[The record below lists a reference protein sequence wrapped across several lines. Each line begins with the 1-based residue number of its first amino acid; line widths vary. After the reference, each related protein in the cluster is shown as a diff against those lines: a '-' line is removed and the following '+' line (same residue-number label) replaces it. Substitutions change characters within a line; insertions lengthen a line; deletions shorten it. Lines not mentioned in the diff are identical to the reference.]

1 MSFQCYNRTLGSWIH
16 HTGTS
21 QQPSE
26 RLESTFCGAL
36 LCRVV
41 VMGCSLAGKTWPE
54 WRASQVRPWAKL
66 PLCCLLTDSCSDSQH
81 TCHKVRSLG
90 CILFT
95 SFRSLTTLF
104 QLPPGALER
113 AVLNVEINTKEMI
126 GICTRK
132 LKFLVLKVQNTSR
145 RPEKTFPFAFR
156 FPTDIDGCIQSA
168 RASYTKVTVLSQ
180 DGLYEASCRRSF

>member
-1 MSFQCYNRTLGSWIH
+1 M
-16 HTGTS
+16 HTRA
-21 QQPSE
+21 
-26 RLESTFCGAL
+26 RLAATPP
-36 LCRVV
+36 VI
-41 VMGCSLAGKTWPE
+41 
-54 WRASQVRPWAKL
+54 
-66 PLCCLLTDSCSDSQH
+66 
-81 TCHKVRSLG
+81 G
-90 CILFT
+90 CIYKSAF
-95 SFRSLTTLF
+95 SFNKDSFDALDPVQVTRSLTTLF

-113 AVLNVEINTKEMI
+113 AVLNVEINTEEMI